1 MQTPLVLSVLARTS
15 VMLLAPIAGIDASES
30 FSVNPIEARAFDEAD
45 RSDWDTV
52 FHDSCTADW
61 KSRWFLDGEVGTIE
75 NGPEGMVLRAGPEFG
90 NDAHHMVLWTR
101 ESFEGDLKIEYTYT
115 RLDEETRAVT
125 ILYIQAS
132 GSGIGPHEEDIAAW
146 SDLRRTPAMRAYY
159 DNMHLYHISLAAFPN
174 DADTT
179 SYIRARRYVP
189 DGRGIEGTGLVPDY
203 YPNGLFETG
212 VPHRVTVIKR
222 DRDLYLRIEN
232 ASQAYYCH
240 MRNADLPPVISG
252 RIGLRHMYTRT
263 ARYAD
268 FSISYPR

>member
-1 MQTPLVLSVLARTS
+1 
-15 VMLLAPIAGIDASES
+15 
-30 FSVNPIEARAFDEAD
+30 
-45 RSDWDTV
+45 
-52 FHDSCTADW
+52 
-61 KSRWFLDGEVGTIE
+61 
-75 NGPEGMVLRAGPEFG
+75 
-90 NDAHHMVLWTR
+90 
-101 ESFEGDLKIEYTYT
+101 
-115 RLDEETRAVT
+115 
-125 ILYIQAS
+125 
-132 GSGIGPHEEDIAAW
+132 
-146 SDLRRTPAMRAYY
+146 
-159 DNMHLYHISLAAFPN
+159 
-174 DADTT
+174 
-179 SYIRARRYVP
+179 
-189 DGRGIEGTGLVPDY
+189 LVPDY